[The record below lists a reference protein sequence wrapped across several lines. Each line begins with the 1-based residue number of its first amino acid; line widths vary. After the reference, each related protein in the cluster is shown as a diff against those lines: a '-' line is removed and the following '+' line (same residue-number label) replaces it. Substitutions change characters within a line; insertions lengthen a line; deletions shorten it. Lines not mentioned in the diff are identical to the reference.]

1 MHVLPLHSD
10 LATRLRQWLAKREQR
25 ADGQRVVLA
34 FDRAAN
40 VKPER
45 QFPGTWAAKAATMLR
60 RDLKTAKIPYATD
73 SGFADFH
80 SLRHTFISNLV
91 AVGVHPKLAQQLA
104 RHSTITLTMDRYSHV
119 GLLDMSTAL
128 ESLPAATT
136 PESQPMQ
143 ATGTTDQHAED
154 FSCTKSCTRSAEITS
169 SQPFST
175 VAESSETHLSRPTKK
190 PRFPAEYEAFSE
202 SNTAQIQE
210 ASVGV
215 EPTRDGF
222 AIRCLS
228 HLATTP
234 NAGAESSCHRKVGQG
249 GS

>member
-1 MHVLPLHSD
+1 MRTRGRSHGLPLRFD
-10 LATRLRQWLAKREQR
+10 LATRLHPYLAKCEQR
-25 ADGQRVVLA
+25 VDDQRAILA
-34 FDRAAN
+34 FDRAAD

-45 QFPGTWAAKAATMLR
+45 RFPETWAAKAATMLR
-60 RDLKTAKIPYATD
+60 ADLEAAEIPYATD

-119 GLLDMSTAL
+119 GLLDMTTAL

-136 PESQPMQ
+136 PESQPMP

-154 FSCTKSCTRSAEITS
+154 FSCTKSCTRSAEIS
-169 SQPFST
+169 RSQPFST
-175 VAESSETHLSRPTKK
+175 VAESGETHLSRPTKK
-190 PRFPAEYEAFSE
+190 PRFPAKNEAFSE

-228 HLATTP
+228 HLATAP
-234 NAGAESSCHRKVGQG
+234 KRAGI
-249 GS
+249 